1 VPGPAAPPGQPSAAA
16 QALPTGQPGAERLSQ
31 AEAAGSH
38 QNGHSPAG
46 QAARRGSFSRS

>member
-1 VPGPAAPPGQPSAAA
+1 V
-16 QALPTGQPGAERLSQ
+16 LPTAQPGAERLSP

-46 QAARRGSFSRS
+46 RAARPGSFSRS